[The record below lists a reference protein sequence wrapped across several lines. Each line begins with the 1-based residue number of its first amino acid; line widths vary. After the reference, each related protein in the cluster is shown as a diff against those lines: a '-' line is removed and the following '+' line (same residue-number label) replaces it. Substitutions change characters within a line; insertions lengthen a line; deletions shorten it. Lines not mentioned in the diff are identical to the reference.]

1 MSKDEGSS
9 SRARFVF
16 QNPTHKLIV
25 RKVRFALLQCVVR
38 QRRAAGA
45 TRARRI

>member
-9 SRARFVF
+9 SRARFVC

-25 RKVRFALLQCVVR
+25 RKVRRCSAMR
-38 QRRAAGA
+38 EPRAAGA
-45 TRARRI
+45 VRAGRI